1 MGRSAAHGV
10 AMRSGGVSPAPA
22 PCAASHDVV
31 EIGAARR
38 RTTGEGSAP
47 RATRCL
53 AASPG
58 ALTPERFGHR
68 APAWR
73 RTQRVPRD
81 RYRPAQDGPA
91 RAIPGTTNAM
101 ADLQHNALLSSVGAS
116 NAQVQ
121 LQPSQ

>member
-1 MGRSAAHGV
+1 MAPGGAGRDDEFLRRESGARSLRGV
-10 AMRSGGVSPAPA
+10 PRL
-22 PCAASHDVV
+22 V

-38 RTTGEGSAP
+38 RTTGEGSTQ

-58 ALTPERFGHR
+58 AVTPERFGQG
-68 APAWR
+68 ASAWR
-73 RTQRVPRD
+73 STQRVPRD

-101 ADLQHNALLSSVGAS
+101 ADPQHNALLSSVGAS

-121 LQPSQ
+121 LQLSQ